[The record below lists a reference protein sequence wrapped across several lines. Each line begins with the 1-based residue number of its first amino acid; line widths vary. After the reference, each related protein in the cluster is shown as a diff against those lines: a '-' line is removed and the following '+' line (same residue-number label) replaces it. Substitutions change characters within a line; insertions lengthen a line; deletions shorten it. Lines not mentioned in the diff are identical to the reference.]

1 MKIAIINNGV
11 SAGGLRF
18 EASLI
23 RGLRLARVD
32 WQITYFTDIPLF
44 KEDIIKQELLS
55 NSVEIHDY
63 RSLEIK
69 LNKPGLEAESQNSG
83 SVSPSSFDALIFTWP
98 YDFCCPDI
106 RMPILFIPH
115 DFNFFYFFESIS
127 FSKEYADAIHENLT
141 GFFSRATPV
150 VSTEFIKN
158 EVARFFPEFADKTN
172 VVPVA
177 AMSNLPQISKQER
190 EEILE
195 KFALKP
201 IYFLYPCSSVKP
213 YKNLGILA
221 IAIYHLQTQGID
233 AQIVY
238 IGSGTDKICGEAT
251 INGVRQ
257 NFNNVAD
264 CNVRGL
270 GFVTDKELVA
280 LMSGAQAVVTSSLYE
295 AANGPAIDAW
305 SSGVPVAMSDL
316 PFYTE
321 HLTSSDVRA
330 TLFDPKNVLS
340 VVDAFKHIISNQKH
354 VLEDAAYSKEQ
365 MQKTTSLADFATGYA
380 KLIEGMLNG

>member
-23 RGLRLARVD
+23 RGLRLVRPD
-32 WQITYFTDIPLF
+32 WQITYFTDISLF
-44 KEDIIKQELLS
+44 REDIIKQELIN

-63 RSLEIK
+63 RSLDIK
-69 LNKPGLEAESQNSG
+69 LNKPELKTEFQGLG
-83 SVSPSSFDALIFTWP
+83 SVKLSSFNVLLFTWP
-98 YDFCCPDI
+98 YDFCCPDLQ
-106 RMPILFIPH
+106 MPILFIPH
-115 DFNFFYFFESIS
+115 DFNFFYFFESLS
-127 FSKEYADAIHENLT
+127 FSKEYADAIHENLS
-141 GFFSRATPV
+141 GFFSGATPV
-150 VSTEFIKN
+150 VSTEFIRN
-158 EVARFFPEFADKTN
+158 EVAKFFPEFAAKTN

-177 AMSNLPQISKQER
+177 VMSNLQQISEQEQ
-190 EEILE
+190 EEILK

-221 IAIYHLQTQGID
+221 AAIYHLKNQGID

-238 IGSGTDKICGEAT
+238 IGSNTEKICGDAI

-257 NFNNVAD
+257 DFANIAN

-280 LMSGAQAVVTSSLYE
+280 LMGGAQAVVTSSLYE

-321 HLTSSDVRA
+321 HLASYDVRA
-330 TLFDPKNVLS
+330 VLFDPKNVFS
-340 VVDAFKHIISNQKH
+340 VVDALKYIISNQKQ
-354 VLEDAAYSKEQ
+354 VSEEAAYSKEQ
-365 MQKTTSLADFATGYA
+365 IQKTTSLADFAIGYA
-380 KLIEGMLNG
+380 KLIEGLANG